1 MYGLKLSDIEKINS
15 VFANYGEIDKVILY
29 GSRAKGNYQNSS
41 DIDLSIVGE
50 IDLDKILKIE
60 TKLDDLLL
68 PYQIDLCVL
77 KKIEN
82 SDLLDHIN
90 RVGVVFYRNSV
101 KEFQLTSPF

>member
-1 MYGLKLSDIEKINS
+1 MYGLKTSDIERIKS
-15 VFANYGEIDKVILY
+15 VFANYSEIDKVILY

-41 DIDLSIVGE
+41 DIDLSIVGD

-60 TKLDDLLL
+60 TILVDLLL
-68 PYQIDLCVL
+68 PYHIALCVL

-90 RVGVVFYRNSV
+90 RVGVVFYKNSI
-101 KEFQLTSPF
+101 KEFQLTNPF